1 MRFEMTNINRQ
12 KGFTLIEMIVVLVL
26 VGILSAIAGMGIV
39 TLMQGYLFSK
49 DNAAVSAKANLAL
62 ARINRELQECYNCTG
77 SSGNVAMPVINN
89 ILTNG
94 VSKRYIQLN
103 GNTIQLSPDGTNW
116 DDLLNK
122 VNDFTMQYN
131 ADRSITVTIKSSEK
145 PGGVTLQT
153 QPFRTIVY
161 PRNT

>member
-1 MRFEMTNINRQ
+1 MRSKMTGRNRQ

-39 TLMQGYLFSK
+39 TLIQGYLFSK
-49 DNAAVSAKANLAL
+49 DNAALSAKANLAL

-77 SSGNVAMPVINN
+77 SSGASVTMPFTNN
-89 ILTNG
+89 LG
-94 VSKRYIQLN
+94 SRHLRLN
-103 GNTIQLSPDGTNW
+103 GTTIQLSSDGTNW

-122 VNDFTMQYN
+122 VSSFTMRYN
-131 ADRSITVTIKSSEK
+131 ADKSITVTIQSTEK
-145 PGGVTLQT
+145 PGGVTVQQFT
-153 QPFRTIVY
+153 TRVF

>member
-1 MRFEMTNINRQ
+1 MRSKVTSHNRQ

-49 DNAAVSAKANLAL
+49 DNAAVSAKANIAL

-77 SSGNVAMPVINN
+77 SSGANVAMPFTNNLGSRYLRLSNNN
-89 ILTNG
+89 IQI
-94 VSKRYIQLN
+94 S
-103 GNTIQLSPDGTNW
+103 SDGTNY
-116 DDLLNK
+116 DNLLNK
-122 VNDFTMQYN
+122 VSTFTMRYN
-131 ADRSITVTIKSSEK
+131 ADKSITVTIQSTEK
-145 PGGVTLQT
+145 PGGVTVQQFT
-153 QPFRTIVY
+153 TRVF

>member
-1 MRFEMTNINRQ
+1 MINISRQ

-62 ARINRELQECYNCTG
+62 ARINRELQECYDCTG
-77 SSGNVAMPVINN
+77 NSGANVTMPFTNN
-89 ILTNG
+89 LG
-94 VSKRYIQLN
+94 SRYLKLN
-103 GNTIQLSPDGTNW
+103 GTTIQLSSDNANY

-122 VNDFTMQYN
+122 VSGFTMRYN
-131 ADRSITVTIKSSEK
+131 ADRSITVTIQSTEK
-145 PGGVTLQT
+145 PGGVTVQQFT
-153 QPFRTIVY
+153 TRVF

>member
-1 MRFEMTNINRQ
+1 MIGHNRQ

-77 SSGNVAMPVINN
+77 TSAANVTMPFTNNLGSRYLRLSSNN
-89 ILTNG
+89 
-94 VSKRYIQLN
+94 
-103 GNTIQLSPDGTNW
+103 IQLSSDGTNY

-122 VNDFTMQYN
+122 VSGFTMRYN
-131 ADRSITVTIKSSEK
+131 ADRSITVKIESTER
-145 PGGVTLQT
+145 PGGVTVQKFT
-153 QPFRTIVY
+153 TRVF